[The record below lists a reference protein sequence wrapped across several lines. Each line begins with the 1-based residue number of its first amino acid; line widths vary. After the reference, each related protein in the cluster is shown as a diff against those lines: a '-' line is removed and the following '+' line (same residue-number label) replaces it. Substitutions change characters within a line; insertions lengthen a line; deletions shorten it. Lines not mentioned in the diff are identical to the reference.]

1 MVKGMGSKI
10 KDLLDSQGLRVTDL
24 SRKTGIP
31 VNTLYSMLNR
41 DQTNEKIETLSK
53 IADALEISL
62 SDLLGQTIPKEE
74 QTMNEREI
82 LRQQLELLAE
92 RSKNCDDSDL
102 AEITRQMMNIA
113 TYLSS
118 NEAKVV

>member
-1 MVKGMGSKI
+1 MDIKESLRKYRKEKGLTQLELADNIGVS
-10 KDLLDSQGLRVTDL
+10 LRTIQ
-24 SRKTGIP
+24 RYEIGKRNAT
-31 VNTLYSMLNR
+31 
-41 DQTNEKIETLSK
+41 IEALQK

-74 QTMNEREI
+74 NKMNEQEI

-92 RSKNCDDSDL
+92 RSKNCDDYYL
-102 AEITRQMMNIA
+102 AEITRQMMSIA

-118 NEAKVV
+118 NEAKVA